1 MNSPKDRQ
9 ERASSA
15 ETRTAIMEAT
25 HRALC
30 KHGYANLTIQN
41 IADEFDMTSAVL
53 HYHYNTKDELLAAF
67 LERVLDWYADQID
80 VDDIDDP
87 RDRLE
92 VLINAL
98 LIVLL
103 DLDDPTSDGA
113 SEEPSLE
120 QGEAFSMA
128 LLEMRA
134 QAGRDEEFREQFTAN
149 YDYAKDIMV
158 ATIEEGIEQGEFRAV
173 NPEQVA
179 SLLLSAMLGGR
190 AYHVS
195 LTHDGTAPA
204 TRNALVDLILD
215 DLLLPDLS

>member
-1 MNSPKDRQ
+1 MSPTQDRQ
-9 ERASSA
+9 ERASSV
-15 ETRTAIMEAT
+15 ETREAIMDAT

-41 IADEFDMTSAVL
+41 IADEFDMTAAVL

-67 LERVLDWYADQID
+67 LELVLDWYADQIN
-80 VDDIDDP
+80 VDDIENP

-92 VLINAL
+92 VLIDAL
-98 LIVLL
+98 LVVLL
-103 DLDDPTSDGA
+103 DLDDPA
-113 SEEPSLE
+113 SGGDEELGSLE

-134 QAGRDEEFREQFTAN
+134 QAGRDEEFREQFTVN

-158 ATIEEGIEQGEFRAV
+158 ATIEEGIEQGEFRTVDA
-173 NPEQVA
+173 EQVA

-195 LTHDGTAPA
+195 LTHEGIAPT

-215 DLLLPDLS
+215 DLLLPDSS